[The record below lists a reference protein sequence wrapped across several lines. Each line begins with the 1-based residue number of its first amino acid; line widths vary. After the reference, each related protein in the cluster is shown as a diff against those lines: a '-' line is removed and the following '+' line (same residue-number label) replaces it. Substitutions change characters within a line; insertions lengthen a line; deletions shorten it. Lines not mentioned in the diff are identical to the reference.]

1 MKAFEKQIRAAIESG
16 ILDEPF
22 NAAMIREAC
31 PGWEDK
37 TYHIVLSE
45 HAAGNGCSS
54 EWFERVSFGL
64 YRLIRPSE
72 ETQRSSQ
79 RNDRSESA
87 RNVFEVENPTLGGS

>member
-1 MKAFEKQIRAAIESG
+1 MKALEKQIRAAIESG
-16 ILDEPF
+16 ILNEPF

-64 YRLIRPSE
+64 YRLIRPSDN
-72 ETQRSSQ
+72 TK
-79 RNDRSESA
+79 RNDRRGSEQNA
-87 RNVFEVENPTLGGS
+87 LDGPTLGALE

>member
-22 NAAMIREAC
+22 SAAMIREAC

-37 TYHIVLSE
+37 TYHIILSE
-45 HAAGNGCSS
+45 HAAGNGCAS

-72 ETQRSSQ
+72 ETQRSNRHVSAQKTSQ
-79 RNDRSESA
+79 SSI
-87 RNVFEVENPTLGGS
+87 